1 MLKIGDFAFDTSTGA
16 NVQVLERIE
25 AWGFTSY
32 RVFNPATGTVY
43 KVAEEQLNIEGG
55 TNTYDENYLRY
66 VTLLSKI
73 KNETAGGLL
82 SSLASGVIPLPH
94 QLHVLNRVM
103 ERNTIRYILADEVGL
118 GKTIE
123 AGMVIKELKARGLIQ
138 RILVVCPT
146 GLVTQ
151 WASEMQEKFHEKFHV
166 ILPSDFDTI
175 RRLTDSDDVYGQYD
189 QVISPMD
196 SIKPLEKR
204 AGWTDEKVEK
214 YNEERIYSIINSGWD
229 LVIIDEA
236 HRVAGS
242 TGEVARYKL
251 GHLLSQASPY
261 LLLLSATPHNGK
273 TEPFLRLV
281 RLLDEEAFPNA
292 KSIVKE
298 QVAPYL
304 IRTEKR
310 EAIDNNGNKL
320 FKNRITHL
328 VLLNWDERHT
338 FQRDLYQ
345 LVTSYVS
352 KTYNKALRNRKKNMC
367 LIFLLI
373 IMQRMVTSSTAA
385 VRQSLE
391 RRLAVLKNQSTKL
404 GSLTEEDIADLDIED
419 GVEEALEA
427 ISLDTEEE
435 IAELEHIISVAKQAE
450 FQHPDVKVE
459 KLLSTIDEILSEDP
473 NQKIIIFT
481 EFVATQEYLQRLL
494 VGRDYTVSIL
504 NGSMSIEERNDA
516 LREFRDH
523 SNIFISTDAGGEGLN
538 LQFSN
543 IIINYDL
550 PWNPMKIE
558 QRCGR
563 ADRIGQ
569 TRDVQIYNFI
579 IEDTVENRVRQV
591 LEEKLSVI
599 LKEIGVDKYSDV
611 LDSEVAE
618 LDFTEVY
625 MRSISHPSK
634 LNEAMYPVESEMK
647 QQMANA
653 QKYKDVIREEKDLT
667 ELVGQES
674 DFDVE
679 DALRQVLA
687 YYDGWQGNE
696 LTLMDR
702 IGINDEKV
710 TRHLKVDII
719 QDKFSPLL
727 SVGIK
732 NFPNEAGYFMLW
744 ELDISEGDSDRR
756 IIPIFVN
763 ENFVLRP
770 IAGKRIMDVFLDPNS
785 RLTVKNVP
793 NIGAEDYAKL
803 EKMSMDF
810 AYDTFVDLKEK
821 HLQKNQ
827 ESYNKYMYAL
837 QLRTEA
843 ADQIGIENIKRS
855 RLARLER
862 EKETIEE
869 NYRKGQ
875 QVYPDFRLV
884 MLVRL
889 EA

>member
-94 QLHVLNRVM
+94 QLHVLNRAM

-118 GKTIE
+118 GKTIV

-251 GHLLSQASPY
+251 GYLLSQASPY

-843 ADQIGIENIKRS
+843 ADQVGIENIKKS

>member
-1 MLKIGDFAFDTSTGA
+1 MLETGRFAFDTA
-16 NVQVLERIE
+16 NNASVQILEKIE
-25 AWGFTSY
+25 AWGYTSY
-32 RVFNPATGTVY
+32 RVFNPASGTVY
-43 KVAEEQLNIEGG
+43 KVTEDQLKEDGG

-94 QLHVLNRVM
+94 QLHVLNRAM
-103 ERNTIRYILADEVGL
+103 ENNTIRYILADEVGL

-123 AGMVIKELKARGLIQ
+123 AGMVIKELKTRGLVK
-138 RILVVCPT
+138 RVLVVCPT

-151 WASEMQEKFHEKFHV
+151 WAAEMQEKFHEKFNV
-166 ILPSDFDTI
+166 ILPSDYDTI
-175 RRLTDSDDVYGQYD
+175 RRLTDNDDVYGQYD

-196 SIKPLEKR
+196 SIKPIEKH

-229 LVIIDEA
+229 LVVIDEA

-281 RLLDEEAFPNA
+281 RLLDADAFPNA

-328 VLLNWDERHT
+328 VTLTWDERHSM
-338 FQRDLYQ
+338 QRELYE
-345 LVTSYVS
+345 LVTDYVS

-385 VRQSLE
+385 IRQSLE
-391 RRLAVLKNQSTKL
+391 RRLQVLKTQSTHL
-404 GSLTEEDIADLDIED
+404 GNLTEEDLAELDIED
-419 GVEEALEA
+419 GVEDALEA
-427 ISLDTEEE
+427 ISLDMEEE
-435 IAELEHIISVAKQAE
+435 IQELELIISTAKQAE

-459 KLLSTIDEILSEDP
+459 ILTDTIDSILNEEPD
-473 NQKIIIFT
+473 QKIIVFT
-481 EFVATQEYLQRLL
+481 EFVATQSYLRQLL
-494 VGRDYTVSIL
+494 ENKRYTVSIL
-504 NGSMSIEERNDA
+504 NGGMSIEERNEA
-516 LREFRDH
+516 LREFREKT
-523 SNIFISTDAGGEGLN
+523 SIFISTDAGGEGLN

-569 TRDVQIYNFI
+569 KRDVHIYNFI
-579 IEDTVENRVRQV
+579 ITDTVENRVREV

-599 LKEIGVDKYSDV
+599 LAEMGVDKYSDV

-618 LDFTEVY
+618 CDFTDAY
-625 MRSISHPSK
+625 MNTIAKPYK
-634 LNEAMYPVESEMK
+634 LEESLRPIESEMR
-647 QQMANA
+647 QQLKNSN
-653 QKYKDVIREEKDLT
+653 QYKEIIREEKDLQ

-674 DFDVE
+674 DFDV
-679 DALRQVLA
+679 DAALRLMLA
-687 YYDGWQGNE
+687 YYNGWQGQE
-696 LTLMDR
+696 STLIDR
-702 IGINDEKV
+702 IGMTDTEI
-710 TRHLKVDII
+710 TRHLKTDII
-719 QDKFSPLL
+719 QDRMSPIL

-732 NFPNEAGYFMLW
+732 DFPNEEGYFMLW
-744 ELDISEGDSDRR
+744 ELSISDGESSKRFV
-756 IIPIFVN
+756 PIFVN
-763 ENFVLRP
+763 KDFVLRP
-770 IAGKRIMDVFLDPNS
+770 VAGKRIMDQFLDANS
-785 RLTVKNVP
+785 RLTVSEVQNLS
-793 NIGAEDYAKL
+793 AEAYEKL

-810 AYDTFVDLKEK
+810 AYDTFAELKEK
-821 HLQKNQ
+821 QLQKNQ

-843 ADQIGIENIKRS
+843 ADHIGIENIRKS
-855 RLARLER
+855 RLQRLEKER
-862 EKETIEE
+862 EEIE
-869 NYRKGQ
+869 RSFAKGKK
-875 QVYPDFRLV
+875 VYPDFRLSL
-884 MLVRL
+884 LVRL